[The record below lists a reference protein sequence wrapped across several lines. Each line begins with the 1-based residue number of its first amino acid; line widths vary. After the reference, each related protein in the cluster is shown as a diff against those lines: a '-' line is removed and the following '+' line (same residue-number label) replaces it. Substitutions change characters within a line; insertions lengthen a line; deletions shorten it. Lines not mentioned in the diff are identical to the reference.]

1 MANNTYGIVRAALI
15 DPSDVEIFYSYRPTR
30 NSEDESFKKWRKID
44 DVASVFSNGEVE
56 TSTESDIRLPG
67 MYNLNLPVSIF
78 GRKGFY
84 TIYIRPKEF
93 TCTIK
98 DVGAL
103 ESYPEIRGI
112 VIDMNDVSEYRSL
125 FSNDNLVGYRVEYY
139 NFQGNGLMRQQY
151 YRLVTSNNLCE
162 AVSQNVITSN
172 TNSNGYRFNAGGT
185 LCFITLTPST
195 APSFKPNATP
205 YIGAPNQKIVIA
217 NTKFDPVALE
227 VNVVENDMDTLSYG
241 IYGETVRNLD
251 NGRVSIYNGTGGEIF
266 KQFAFGTVKD
276 NYTNRSIAELKM
288 DVSDNIDTS
297 LDINEL
303 KNNQ

>member
-1 MANNTYGIVRAALI
+1 MANNTYGIVRAALV
-15 DPSDVEIFYSYRPTR
+15 DPSDVEIFYCYRPTR
-30 NSEDESFKKWRKID
+30 NSEDESFRKWRKID
-44 DVASVFSNGEVE
+44 DITSMFSNGELE
-56 TSTESDIRLPG
+56 TSSVSDIRLPG

-103 ESYPEIRGI
+103 DSYPEIRGI
-112 VIDMNDVSEYRSL
+112 VIDMNEITENRSL

-139 NFQGNGLMRQQY
+139 NFQSGGLMRQQY

-162 AVSQNVITSN
+162 PVSQNVVTSN
-172 TNSNGYRFNAGGT
+172 TSSNGYRFNAGGT
-185 LCFITLTPST
+185 LCFVTLTPST

-205 YIGAPNQKIVIA
+205 YIGVPNQKITFI

-227 VNVVENDMDTLSYG
+227 VNIVENDIDTLSYG

-251 NGRVSIYNGTGGEIF
+251 NGRVSIYNTDEEIF
-266 KQFAFGTVKD
+266 KQFEFSTVKD
-276 NYTNRSIAELKM
+276 NYTNRSIAELKQ

-303 KNNQ
+303 KNS

>member
-44 DVASVFSNGEVE
+44 DVASVFSNGELE
-56 TSTESDIRLPG
+56 TSTEADIRLPG

-84 TIYIRPKEF
+84 SIYIRPKEL

-112 VIDMNDVSEYRSL
+112 VLDMNDIPENRSL
-125 FSNDNLVGYRVEYY
+125 FTNDNLVGYRVEYY
-139 NFQGNGLMRQQY
+139 NFQGDGLMRQQY

-162 AVSQNVITSN
+162 PVSQNVITSN
-172 TNSNGYRFNAGGT
+172 TSSNGYRFNAGGT

-205 YIGAPNQKIVIA
+205 YIGVPNQKIVLV
-217 NTKFDPVALE
+217 NTKFDPVTLE
-227 VNVVENDMDTLSYG
+227 VNIVENDMDTLSYG

-251 NGRVSIYNGTGGEIF
+251 NGRVSIYNRDDEIF
-266 KQFAFGTVKD
+266 KQFEFSTVKD
-276 NYTNRSIAELKM
+276 NYTNRSIAELKQ

-303 KNNQ
+303 KNA

>member
-15 DPSDVEIFYSYRPTR
+15 DPSDVEIFYCYRPTR

-44 DVASVFSNGEVE
+44 DVSSIFSNGELE
-56 TSTESDIRLPG
+56 FSSEADIRLPG

-112 VIDMNDVSEYRSL
+112 VIDMNEISENRSL
-125 FSNDNLVGYRVEYY
+125 FTNDNLVGYRVEYY
-139 NFQGNGLMRQQY
+139 NFQGDGLMRQQY

-162 AVSQNVITSN
+162 PVSQNIAVSN
-172 TNSNGYRFNAGGT
+172 TSSNGYRFNAGGT

-205 YIGAPNQKIVIA
+205 YIGVPNQKIVMV

-227 VNVVENDMDTLSYG
+227 VNIVENDMDTLSYG

-251 NGRVSIYNGTGGEIF
+251 NGRVSIYNTDDEIF
-266 KQFAFGTVKD
+266 KQFEFSTVKD
-276 NYTNRSIAELKM
+276 NYTNRSIAELKQ

-303 KNNQ
+303 KNA

>member
-15 DPSDVEIFYSYRPTR
+15 DPSDVEIFYCYRPTR

-44 DVASVFSNGEVE
+44 DVASVFSNGELE
-56 TSTESDIRLPG
+56 TSTEADIRLPG

-84 TIYIRPKEF
+84 TIYIRPKEL

-112 VIDMNDVSEYRSL
+112 VVDMNDIPENRSL
-125 FSNDNLVGYRVEYY
+125 FTNDNLVGYRVEYY
-139 NFQGNGLMRQQY
+139 NFQGDGLMRQQY

-162 AVSQNVITSN
+162 PVSQNVITSN
-172 TNSNGYRFNAGGT
+172 TSSNGYRFNAGGT

-205 YIGAPNQKIVIA
+205 YIGVPNQKIVLV
-217 NTKFDPVALE
+217 NTKFDPVTLE
-227 VNVVENDMDTLSYG
+227 VNIIENDMDTLSYG

-251 NGRVSIYNGTGGEIF
+251 NGRVSIYNRDDEIF
-266 KQFAFGTVKD
+266 KQFEFSTVKD
-276 NYTNRSIAELKM
+276 NYTNRSIAELKQ

-303 KNNQ
+303 KNA

>member
-15 DPSDVEIFYSYRPTR
+15 DPSDVEIFYCYRPTR

-44 DVASVFSNGEVE
+44 DVASVFSNGELE
-56 TSTESDIRLPG
+56 TSTEADIRLPG

-84 TIYIRPKEF
+84 TIYIRPKEL

-112 VIDMNDVSEYRSL
+112 VVDMNDIPENRSL
-125 FSNDNLVGYRVEYY
+125 FTNDNLVGYRVEYY
-139 NFQGNGLMRQQY
+139 NFQGDGLMRQQY

-162 AVSQNVITSN
+162 PVSQNVITSN
-172 TNSNGYRFNAGGT
+172 TSSNGYRFNAGGT

-205 YIGAPNQKIVIA
+205 YIGVPNQKIVLV
-217 NTKFDPVALE
+217 NTKFDPVTLE
-227 VNVVENDMDTLSYG
+227 VNIVENDMDTLSYG

-251 NGRVSIYNGTGGEIF
+251 NGRVSIYNRDDEIF
-266 KQFAFGTVKD
+266 KQFEFSTVKD
-276 NYTNRSIAELKM
+276 NYTNRSIAELKQ

-303 KNNQ
+303 KNA

>member
-15 DPSDVEIFYSYRPTR
+15 DPSDVEIFYCYRPTR
-30 NSEDESFKKWRKID
+30 NSEDESFKKWRKLD
-44 DVASVFSNGEVE
+44 DVTSVFLNGELE
-56 TSTESDIRLPG
+56 TSTEADIRLPG

-112 VIDMNDVSEYRSL
+112 VVDMNDVSENRSL
-125 FSNDNLVGYRVEYY
+125 FTNDNLVGYRVEYY
-139 NFQGNGLMRQQY
+139 NFQGDGLMRQQY

-162 AVSQNVITSN
+162 PVSQNVITSN
-172 TNSNGYRFNAGGT
+172 TSSNGYRFNAGGT

-205 YIGAPNQKIVIA
+205 YIGVPNQKIVFI

-227 VNVVENDMDTLSYG
+227 VNIVENDMDTLSYG

-251 NGRVSIYNGTGGEIF
+251 NGRVSIYNPNDEIF
-266 KQFAFGTVKD
+266 KQFEFSTVKD
-276 NYTNRSIAELKM
+276 NYTNRSIAELKQ
-288 DVSDNIDTS
+288 DVSDNVDTS

-303 KNNQ
+303 KNA

>member
-15 DPSDVEIFYSYRPTR
+15 DPSDVEIFYCYRPTR
-30 NSEDESFKKWRKID
+30 NSEDESFKKWRKLD
-44 DVASVFSNGEVE
+44 DVTSVFSNGELE
-56 TSTESDIRLPG
+56 TSTEADIRLPG

-112 VIDMNDVSEYRSL
+112 VVDMNDVSENRSL
-125 FSNDNLVGYRVEYY
+125 FTNDNLVGYRVEYY
-139 NFQGNGLMRQQY
+139 NFQGDGLMRQQY

-162 AVSQNVITSN
+162 PVSQNVITSN
-172 TNSNGYRFNAGGT
+172 TSSNGYRFNAGGT

-205 YIGAPNQKIVIA
+205 YIGVPNQKIVFI

-227 VNVVENDMDTLSYG
+227 VNIVENDMDTLSYG

-251 NGRVSIYNGTGGEIF
+251 NGRVSIYNPDSEIF
-266 KQFAFGTVKD
+266 KQFEFSTVKD
-276 NYTNRSIAELKM
+276 NYTNRSIAELKQ
-288 DVSDNIDTS
+288 DVSDNVDTS

-303 KNNQ
+303 KNA

>member
-1 MANNTYGIVRAALI
+1 MANNTYGIVRAALV
-15 DPSDVEIFYSYRPTR
+15 DPSDVEIFYCYRPTR
-30 NSEDESFKKWRKID
+30 NSEDESFRKWRKID
-44 DVASVFSNGEVE
+44 DITSMFSNGELE
-56 TSTESDIRLPG
+56 TSSVSDIRLPG

-103 ESYPEIRGI
+103 DSYPEIRGI
-112 VIDMNDVSEYRSL
+112 VIDMNEITENRSL

-139 NFQGNGLMRQQY
+139 NFQSDGLMRQQY

-162 AVSQNVITSN
+162 PVSQNVVTSN
-172 TNSNGYRFNAGGT
+172 TSSNGYRFNAGGT
-185 LCFITLTPST
+185 LCFVTLAPST

-205 YIGAPNQKIVIA
+205 YIGVPNQKITFI

-227 VNVVENDMDTLSYG
+227 VNIVENDIDTLSYG

-251 NGRVSIYNGTGGEIF
+251 NGRVSIYNTDEEIF
-266 KQFAFGTVKD
+266 KQFEFSTVKD
-276 NYTNRSIAELKM
+276 NYTNRSIAELKQ

-303 KNNQ
+303 KNS

>member
-15 DPSDVEIFYSYRPTR
+15 DPSDVEIFYCYRPTR
-30 NSEDESFKKWRKID
+30 NSEDESFKKWRKLD
-44 DVASVFSNGEVE
+44 DVTSVFSNGELE
-56 TSTESDIRLPG
+56 TSTEADIRLPG

-112 VIDMNDVSEYRSL
+112 VVDMNDISENRSL
-125 FSNDNLVGYRVEYY
+125 FTNDNLVGYRVEYY
-139 NFQGNGLMRQQY
+139 NFQGDGLMRQQY

-162 AVSQNVITSN
+162 PVSQNVITSN
-172 TNSNGYRFNAGGT
+172 TSSNGYRFNTGGT

-205 YIGAPNQKIVIA
+205 YIGVPNQKIVFI

-227 VNVVENDMDTLSYG
+227 VNIVENDMDTLSYG

-251 NGRVSIYNGTGGEIF
+251 NGRVSIYNHDSEIF
-266 KQFAFGTVKD
+266 KQFEFSTVKD
-276 NYTNRSIAELKM
+276 NYTNRSIAELKQ
-288 DVSDNIDTS
+288 DVSDNVDTS

-303 KNNQ
+303 KNA

>member
-44 DVASVFSNGEVE
+44 DVTSVFSNGELE
-56 TSTESDIRLPG
+56 TSSESDIRLPG

-112 VIDMNDVSEYRSL
+112 VVDMNDVAENRSL
-125 FSNDNLVGYRVEYY
+125 FTNDNLVGYRVEYY
-139 NFQGNGLMRQQY
+139 NFQGDGLMRQQY

-162 AVSQNVITSN
+162 PVSQNVITSN
-172 TNSNGYRFNAGGT
+172 TSSNGYRFNAGGT

-205 YIGAPNQKIVIA
+205 YIGVPNQKIVFV
-217 NTKFDPVALE
+217 NTKFDPVAIE

-251 NGRVSIYNGTGGEIF
+251 NGRVSIYNPNEEIF
-266 KQFAFGTVKD
+266 KQFSFSTVKD
-276 NYTNRSIAELKM
+276 NYTNRSIAELKE

-303 KNNQ
+303 KNS

>member
-1 MANNTYGIVRAALI
+1 MANNTYGIVRAALV
-15 DPSDVEIFYSYRPTR
+15 DPSDVEIFYCYRPTR
-30 NSEDESFKKWRKID
+30 NSEDESFRKWRKVD
-44 DVASVFSNGEVE
+44 DITSMFSNGELE
-56 TSTESDIRLPG
+56 TSSVSDIRLPG

-103 ESYPEIRGI
+103 DSYPEIRGI
-112 VIDMNDVSEYRSL
+112 VIDMNEITENRSL

-139 NFQGNGLMRQQY
+139 NFQSDGLMRQQY

-162 AVSQNVITSN
+162 PVSQNVVTSN
-172 TNSNGYRFNAGGT
+172 TSSNGYRFNAGGT
-185 LCFITLTPST
+185 LCFVTLTPST

-205 YIGAPNQKIVIA
+205 YIGVPNQKITFI

-227 VNVVENDMDTLSYG
+227 VNIVENDIDTLSYG

-251 NGRVSIYNGTGGEIF
+251 NGRVSIYNTDEEIF
-266 KQFAFGTVKD
+266 KQFEFSTVKD
-276 NYTNRSIAELKM
+276 NYTNRSIAELKQ

-303 KNNQ
+303 KNS

>member
-15 DPSDVEIFYSYRPTR
+15 DPSDVEIFYCYRPTR
-30 NSEDESFKKWRKID
+30 NSEDESFKKWRKLD
-44 DVASVFSNGEVE
+44 DVTSVFSNGELE
-56 TSTESDIRLPG
+56 TSTEADIRLPG

-112 VIDMNDVSEYRSL
+112 VVDMNDVSENRSL
-125 FSNDNLVGYRVEYY
+125 FTNDNLVGYRVEYY
-139 NFQGNGLMRQQY
+139 NLQGDGLMRQQY

-162 AVSQNVITSN
+162 PVSQNVITSN
-172 TNSNGYRFNAGGT
+172 TSSNGYRFNAGGT

-205 YIGAPNQKIVIA
+205 YIGVPNQKIVFI

-227 VNVVENDMDTLSYG
+227 VNIVENDMDTLSYG

-251 NGRVSIYNGTGGEIF
+251 NGRVSIYNPDSEIF
-266 KQFAFGTVKD
+266 KQFEFSTVKD
-276 NYTNRSIAELKM
+276 NYTNRSIAELKQ
-288 DVSDNIDTS
+288 DVSDNVDTS

-303 KNNQ
+303 KNA

>member
-44 DVASVFSNGEVE
+44 DVTSVFSNGELE
-56 TSTESDIRLPG
+56 TSSESDIRLPG

-112 VIDMNDVSEYRSL
+112 VVDMNDVAENRSL
-125 FSNDNLVGYRVEYY
+125 FTNDNLVGYRVEYY
-139 NFQGNGLMRQQY
+139 NFQGDGLMRQQY

-162 AVSQNVITSN
+162 PVSQNVITSN
-172 TNSNGYRFNAGGT
+172 TSSNGYRFNAGGT

-205 YIGAPNQKIVIA
+205 YIGVPNQKIVFI
-217 NTKFDPVALE
+217 NTKFDPVAIE
-227 VNVVENDMDTLSYG
+227 VNIVENDMDTLS
-241 IYGETVRNLD
+241 
-251 NGRVSIYNGTGGEIF
+251 
-266 KQFAFGTVKD
+266 
-276 NYTNRSIAELKM
+276 
-288 DVSDNIDTS
+288 
-297 LDINEL
+297 
-303 KNNQ
+303 

>member
-44 DVASVFSNGEVE
+44 DVTSVFSNGELE
-56 TSTESDIRLPG
+56 TSSESDIRLPG

-112 VIDMNDVSEYRSL
+112 VVDMNDVAENRSL
-125 FSNDNLVGYRVEYY
+125 FTNDNLVGYRVEYY
-139 NFQGNGLMRQQY
+139 NFQGDGLMRQQY

-162 AVSQNVITSN
+162 PVSQNVITSN
-172 TNSNGYRFNAGGT
+172 TSSNGYRFNAGGT

-205 YIGAPNQKIVIA
+205 YIGVPNQKIVFV
-217 NTKFDPVALE
+217 NTKFDPVAIE

-251 NGRVSIYNGTGGEIF
+251 NGRVSIYNPNEEIF
-266 KQFAFGTVKD
+266 KQFEFSTVKD
-276 NYTNRSIAELKM
+276 NYTNRSIAELKQ

-303 KNNQ
+303 KNS

>member
-44 DVASVFSNGEVE
+44 NVTSVFSNGELE
-56 TSTESDIRLPG
+56 TSSESDIRLPG

-112 VIDMNDVSEYRSL
+112 VVDMNDVSENRSL
-125 FSNDNLVGYRVEYY
+125 FTNDNLVGYRVEYY
-139 NFQGNGLMRQQY
+139 NFQGDGLMRQQY

-162 AVSQNVITSN
+162 PVSQNVITSN
-172 TNSNGYRFNAGGT
+172 TSSNGYRFNAGGT

-205 YIGAPNQKIVIA
+205 YIGVPNQKIVFI
-217 NTKFDPVALE
+217 NTKFDPVAIE
-227 VNVVENDMDTLSYG
+227 VNVVENDIDTLSYG

-251 NGRVSIYNGTGGEIF
+251 NGRVSIYNPNEEIF
-266 KQFAFGTVKD
+266 KQFEFSTVKD
-276 NYTNRSIAELKM
+276 NYTNRSIAELKQ

-303 KNNQ
+303 KNS

>member
-15 DPSDVEIFYSYRPTR
+15 DPSDVEIFYCYRPTM
-30 NSEDESFKKWRKID
+30 NSEDESFKKWRKLD
-44 DVASVFSNGEVE
+44 DVTSVFSNGELE
-56 TSTESDIRLPG
+56 TSTEADIRLPG

-112 VIDMNDVSEYRSL
+112 VVDMNDVSENRSL
-125 FSNDNLVGYRVEYY
+125 FTNDNLVGYRVEYY
-139 NFQGNGLMRQQY
+139 NFQGDGLMRQQY

-162 AVSQNVITSN
+162 PVSQNVITSN
-172 TNSNGYRFNAGGT
+172 TSSNGYRFNAGGT

-205 YIGAPNQKIVIA
+205 YIGVPNQKIVFI

-227 VNVVENDMDTLSYG
+227 VNIVENDMDTLSYG

-251 NGRVSIYNGTGGEIF
+251 NGRVSIYNPDSEIF
-266 KQFAFGTVKD
+266 KQFEFSTVKD
-276 NYTNRSIAELKM
+276 NYTNRSIAELKQ
-288 DVSDNIDTS
+288 DVSDNVDTS

-303 KNNQ
+303 KNA

>member
-1 MANNTYGIVRAALI
+1 MANNTYGIVRAALV
-15 DPSDVEIFYSYRPTR
+15 DPSDVEIFYCYRPTR
-30 NSEDESFKKWRKID
+30 NSEDESFRKWRKID
-44 DVASVFSNGEVE
+44 DITSMFSNGELE
-56 TSTESDIRLPG
+56 TSSVSDIRLPG

-103 ESYPEIRGI
+103 DSYPEIRGI
-112 VIDMNDVSEYRSL
+112 VIDMNEITENRSL

-139 NFQGNGLMRQQY
+139 NFQSDGLMRQQY

-162 AVSQNVITSN
+162 PVSQNVVTSN
-172 TNSNGYRFNAGGT
+172 TSSNGYRFNAGGT
-185 LCFITLTPST
+185 LCFVTLTPST

-205 YIGAPNQKIVIA
+205 YIGVPNQKITFI

-227 VNVVENDMDTLSYG
+227 VNIVENDIDTLSYG

-251 NGRVSIYNGTGGEIF
+251 NGRVSIYNTDEEIF
-266 KQFAFGTVKD
+266 KQFEFSTVKD
-276 NYTNRSIAELKM
+276 NYTNRSIAELKQ

-303 KNNQ
+303 KNS

>member
-15 DPSDVEIFYSYRPTR
+15 DPSDVEIFYCYRPTR

-44 DVASVFSNGEVE
+44 DVASVFSNGELE
-56 TSTESDIRLPG
+56 TSTEADIRLPG

-84 TIYIRPKEF
+84 TIYIRPKEL

-112 VIDMNDVSEYRSL
+112 VVDMNDIPENRSL
-125 FSNDNLVGYRVEYY
+125 FTNDNLVGYRVEYY
-139 NFQGNGLMRQQY
+139 NFQGDGLMRQQY

-162 AVSQNVITSN
+162 PVSQNVITSN
-172 TNSNGYRFNAGGT
+172 TSSNGYRFNAGGT

-205 YIGAPNQKIVIA
+205 YIGVPNQKIVLA
-217 NTKFDPVALE
+217 NTKFDPVTLE
-227 VNVVENDMDTLSYG
+227 VNIIENDMDTLSYG

-251 NGRVSIYNGTGGEIF
+251 NGRVSIYNRDDEIF
-266 KQFAFGTVKD
+266 KQFEFSTVKD
-276 NYTNRSIAELKM
+276 NYTNRSIAELKQ

-303 KNNQ
+303 KNA

>member
-15 DPSDVEIFYSYRPTR
+15 DPSDVEIFYCYRPTR

-44 DVASVFSNGEVE
+44 DVTSVFSNGELE
-56 TSTESDIRLPG
+56 TSTEADIRLPG

-112 VIDMNDVSEYRSL
+112 VVDMNQISENRDL
-125 FSNDNLVGYRVEYY
+125 FNNDNLVGYRVEYY
-139 NFQGNGLMRQQY
+139 NYQGDGLMRQQY

-162 AVSQNVITSN
+162 PVSQNIAVSN
-172 TNSNGYRFNAGGT
+172 TSANGYRFNAGGT

-195 APSFKPNATP
+195 APTFKPNATP
-205 YIGAPNQKIVIA
+205 YIGVPNQKIVFV

-227 VNVVENDMDTLSYG
+227 VNIVENDMDTLSYG

-251 NGRVSIYNGTGGEIF
+251 NGRVSIYNGTGEEIF
-266 KQFAFGTVKD
+266 RQFEYSTVKD
-276 NYTNRSIAELKM
+276 NYTNRSIAELKQ

-297 LDINEL
+297 LDITEL
-303 KNNQ
+303 KNS

>member
-1 MANNTYGIVRAALI
+1 MANNTYGIVRAALV
-15 DPSDVEIFYSYRPTR
+15 DPSDVEIFYCYRPTR
-30 NSEDESFKKWRKID
+30 NSEDESFRKWRKID
-44 DVASVFSNGEVE
+44 DITSMFSNGELE
-56 TSTESDIRLPG
+56 TSSVSDIRLPG

-103 ESYPEIRGI
+103 DSYPEIRGI
-112 VIDMNDVSEYRSL
+112 VIDMNEITENRSL

-139 NFQGNGLMRQQY
+139 NFQSDGLMRQQY

-162 AVSQNVITSN
+162 SVSQNVVTSN
-172 TNSNGYRFNAGGT
+172 TSSNGYRFNAGGT
-185 LCFITLTPST
+185 LCFVTLTPST

-205 YIGAPNQKIVIA
+205 YIGVPNQKITFI

-227 VNVVENDMDTLSYG
+227 VNIVENDIDTLSYG

-251 NGRVSIYNGTGGEIF
+251 NGRVSIYNTDEEIF
-266 KQFAFGTVKD
+266 KQFEFSTVKD
-276 NYTNRSIAELKM
+276 NYTNRSIAELKQ

-303 KNNQ
+303 KNS

>member
-44 DVASVFSNGEVE
+44 DVTSVFSNGELE
-56 TSTESDIRLPG
+56 TSSESDIRLPG

-112 VIDMNDVSEYRSL
+112 VVDMNDVAENRSL
-125 FSNDNLVGYRVEYY
+125 FTNDNLVGYRVEYY
-139 NFQGNGLMRQQY
+139 NFQGDGLMRQQY

-162 AVSQNVITSN
+162 PVSQNVITSN
-172 TNSNGYRFNAGGT
+172 TSSNGYRFNAGGT

-205 YIGAPNQKIVIA
+205 YIGVPNQKIVFI
-217 NTKFDPVALE
+217 NTKFDPVAIE
-227 VNVVENDMDTLSYG
+227 VNIVENDMDTLSYG

-251 NGRVSIYNGTGGEIF
+251 NGRVSIYNPNEEIF
-266 KQFAFGTVKD
+266 KQFEFSTVKD
-276 NYTNRSIAELKM
+276 NYTNRSIAELKQ

-303 KNNQ
+303 KNS

>member
-15 DPSDVEIFYSYRPTR
+15 DPSDVEIFYCYRPTR
-30 NSEDESFKKWRKID
+30 NSEDESFKKWRKLD
-44 DVASVFSNGEVE
+44 DVTSVFSNGELE
-56 TSTESDIRLPG
+56 TSTEADIRLPG

-84 TIYIRPKEF
+84 TIYIKPKEF

-112 VIDMNDVSEYRSL
+112 VVDMNDVSENRSL
-125 FSNDNLVGYRVEYY
+125 FTNDNLVGYRVEYY
-139 NFQGNGLMRQQY
+139 NFQGDGLMRQQY

-162 AVSQNVITSN
+162 PVSQNVITSN
-172 TNSNGYRFNAGGT
+172 TSSNGYRFNAGGT

-205 YIGAPNQKIVIA
+205 YIGVPNQKIVFI

-227 VNVVENDMDTLSYG
+227 VNIVENDMDTLSYG

-251 NGRVSIYNGTGGEIF
+251 NGRVSIYNPDDEIF
-266 KQFAFGTVKD
+266 KQFEFSTVKD
-276 NYTNRSIAELKM
+276 NYTNRSIAELKQ
-288 DVSDNIDTS
+288 DVSDNVDTS

-303 KNNQ
+303 KNA

>member
-15 DPSDVEIFYSYRPTR
+15 DPSDVEIFYCYRPTR
-30 NSEDESFKKWRKID
+30 NSEDESFKKWRKLD
-44 DVASVFSNGEVE
+44 DVTSVFSNGELE
-56 TSTESDIRLPG
+56 TSTEADIRLPG

-112 VIDMNDVSEYRSL
+112 VVDMNDVSENRSL
-125 FSNDNLVGYRVEYY
+125 FTNDNLVGYRVEYY
-139 NFQGNGLMRQQY
+139 NFQGDGLMRQQY

-162 AVSQNVITSN
+162 PVSQNVITSN
-172 TNSNGYRFNAGGT
+172 TSSNGYRFNAGGT

-205 YIGAPNQKIVIA
+205 YIGVPNQKIVFI

-227 VNVVENDMDTLSYG
+227 VNIVENDMDTLSYG

-251 NGRVSIYNGTGGEIF
+251 NGRVSIYNPNDEIF
-266 KQFAFGTVKD
+266 KQFEFSTVKD
-276 NYTNRSIAELKM
+276 NYTNRSIAELKQ
-288 DVSDNIDTS
+288 DVSDNVDTS

-303 KNNQ
+303 KNA